1 MESKEVIMNR
11 LIAEIELEESVNDV
25 LAKIKIITKENENK
39 DRHRYCFIIPKK
51 IWEYISEN
59 DIPVYLRGF
68 NLYWHN
74 GFNDYIFF
82 SKLHLI
88 EGPNSNI
95 VLKKIEERLSKEIV

>member
-1 MESKEVIMNR
+1 MESKEAIINR
-11 LIAEIELEESVNDV
+11 LKTEIELEESVNDV
-25 LAKIKIITKENENK
+25 LAKIKKISKENENK

-88 EGPNSNI
+88 EGPNSKTI
-95 VLKKIEERLSKEIV
+95 LDKIGEKLSNEVV